1 MYANKVPKLLPP
13 LISALIVVSLAA
25 CGDDKAG
32 AKAAATQVAAKVNGA
47 EISVHQINGMLT
59 KATGVTNE
67 NAPRARKEILDR
79 LVDQQLAVEQA
90 MAKKLDR
97 NPEVLLN
104 LEAARREILARSY
117 LEQIAAAQPKATD
130 EEIKRYYDEHPDLF
144 SKRRIYNIQ
153 ELDIPKNADSQELL
167 KEYVSSGKS
176 LEEIATWLKSKN
188 IPARGSAGTRPA
200 EQLPIELLPQ
210 LAKIKDGQTSL
221 IEGPQMLYVMRVIA
235 SQSAPVD
242 EAAAKPRIQ
251 QFLQNQ
257 RNVKAV
263 GEEMKKLKE
272 TAKIEYVGDFATLA
286 AAPANTPAP
295 TVAPPAAATT
305 STLDAPSQDKKS
317 NSNATNAIEKGIAGL
332 K

>member
-1 MYANKVPKLLPP
+1 MYAKKVQKLLPP

-25 CGDDKAG
+25 CGDDKG
-32 AKAAATQVAAKVNGA
+32 SAKAAATQVAAKVNGA
-47 EISVHQINGMLT
+47 EISVHQINGMLS

-90 MAKKLDR
+90 IAKKLDR
-97 NPEVLLN
+97 NPDVLLN

-153 ELDIPKNADSQELL
+153 ELDIPRNAGSQDQL

-176 LEEIATWLKSKN
+176 LEEIANWLKSKN

-210 LAKIKDGQTSL
+210 LAKIKDGQTAL
-221 IEGPQMLYVMRVIA
+221 IEGPQMLYVMRVVA

-242 EAAAKPRIQ
+242 EAAAKSRIQ

-257 RNVKAV
+257 RSGKAV

-272 TAKIEYVGDFATLA
+272 AAKIEFVGDFATLA

-295 TVAPPAAATT
+295 TAATSAAATA
-305 STLDAPSQDKKS
+305 SAPDSPSQENKA